1 MAVDLLDKRVL
12 VLIGVALLALG
23 VGATMMRRAGE
34 IWKPSFSESDLQ
46 VLEGKLQAFDV
57 EDLGG
62 LSGSA
67 SSLNFGEQELDQIG
81 LKIDGLSFEDLG
93 GLTSP

>member
-1 MAVDLLDKRVL
+1 MPDKRGL

-34 IWKPSFSESDLQ
+34 SRRLSFSESDLQ
-46 VLEGKLQAFDV
+46 VLEGKLQGFKV

-81 LKIDGLSFEDLG
+81 LKIDGLSFEDLE